1 MGKTQYQNGTDS
13 VGQMIREV
21 RRRSRVIGIF
31 LTIDSW
37 VRLETCYLI
46 EYLEDW
52 QTNRSYIK
60 REKIQE
66 AMEHNRNFLAAQAA
80 S

>member
-1 MGKTQYQNGTDS
+1 MSERTF
-13 VGQMIREV
+13 REV

-31 LTIDSW
+31 PSIASW
-37 VRLETCYLI
+37 VRLEACYLM
-46 EYLEDW
+46 EYSDDW
-52 QTNRSYIK
+52 PTHRSYIK

-66 AMEHNRNFLAAQAA
+66 AMEHDRAFLAAQAA